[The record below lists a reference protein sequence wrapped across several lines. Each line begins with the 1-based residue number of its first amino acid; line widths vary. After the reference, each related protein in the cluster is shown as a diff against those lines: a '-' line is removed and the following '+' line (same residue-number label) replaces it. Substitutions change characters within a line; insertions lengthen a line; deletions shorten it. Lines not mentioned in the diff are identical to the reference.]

1 MGDFRK
7 KNNLLT
13 DLEGKNNLARKYL
26 GEKISCTEKKI
37 TSLYVWGKDTLAL
50 EVWEKI
56 LNQITH
62 IPIKSQMV
70 GP

>member
-1 MGDFRK
+1 MISE

-26 GEKISCTEKKI
+26 GEKISCTKKKI
-37 TSLYVWGKDTLAL
+37 TSLYVWVKDILAL

>member
-1 MGDFRK
+1 MQGNTWGK
-7 KNNLLT
+7 KFPAL
-13 DLEGKNNLARKYL
+13 K
-26 GEKISCTEKKI
+26 KKI
-37 TSLYVWGKDTLAL
+37 TLLYVGGKDILAL